1 MFNSIFNSNNKTN
14 YSTSSYY
21 NQKIINNL
29 IFSNNQLKQ
38 SENDNRLSPSVIK
51 PPVYGTA
58 KYNRNYWSPKS
69 GRYRTYDEQIQY
81 EKSGLVDRDLNKFP
95 YTL

>member
-1 MFNSIFNSNNKTN
+1 MSNSIFNSNNKTN

-38 SENDNRLSPSVIK
+38 SENNNKLSPSVLK
-51 PPVYGTA
+51 PPVFGTVITG
-58 KYNRNYWSPKS
+58 KLIDRN
-69 GRYRTYDEQIQY
+69 
-81 EKSGLVDRDLNKFP
+81 LNKFP
-95 YTL
+95 FTL